1 MGGLYVDPL
10 AIAALA
16 GFGSLL
22 AISIGLTVWLAMK
35 ATKQAGEK

>member
-22 AISIGLTVWLAMK
+22 AISIGLGVWLALKAMK
-35 ATKQAGEK
+35 QPGER